1 MVDASISP
9 ERFRHL
15 VRWRNTHS
23 RIAIRTARE
32 FDLPLSV
39 RGGGHDWAGR
49 SLRDSGLVVDLAQMR
64 NVSVD
69 ASTRCAVV
77 QGGALTG
84 DVVHAARLHTLVP
97 VSGTVKAVGS
107 VG

>member
-1 MVDASISP
+1 
-9 ERFRHL
+9 
-15 VRWRNTHS
+15 
-23 RIAIRTARE
+23 
-32 FDLPLSV
+32 
-39 RGGGHDWAGR
+39 
-49 SLRDSGLVVDLAQMR
+49 MR